1 MDKMIIIYRI
11 LYKTVVNI
19 LAIGLVALM
28 FRHIQIDSIWILL
41 LVALTFTLFNIVIK
55 PFLLLLSLPLI
66 VITMGLGYV
75 LINALI
81 LIFVSSIVSGFTV
94 DGLWVAVGASIIISI
109 INMFADAIANQ
120 YMLQRVVQKEDVREE
135 IKEEIIE

>member
-1 MDKMIIIYRI
+1 MDKMIIIYKI

-66 VITMGLGYV
+66 VVTMGLGYI

-81 LIFVSSIVSGFTV
+81 LILVSSIVSGFTV

-109 INMFADAIANQ
+109 INILADSIANQ
-120 YMLQRVVQKEDVREE
+120 YFVQNVEQ
-135 IKEEIIE
+135 KEEIIENTIE

>member
-1 MDKMIIIYRI
+1 MIIIYKI

-19 LAIGLVALM
+19 LAIGLVTLM
-28 FRHIQIDSIWILL
+28 FRHIQIDSFWILL

-66 VITMGLGYV
+66 IVTMGLGYI

-81 LIFVSSIVSGFTV
+81 LILVSSIVSGFSV
-94 DGLWVAVGASIIISI
+94 DGLWVAVGASIIISM
-109 INMFADAIANQ
+109 INMFADALANQ
-120 YMLQRVVQKEDVREE
+120 YLIQSVVQKEE
-135 IKEEIIE
+135 IKEDIIE

>member
-1 MDKMIIIYRI
+1 MDKMIIIYKI

-19 LAIGLVALM
+19 LAIGLVTLM
-28 FRHIQIDSIWILL
+28 FRHIEIDSFGILL
-41 LVALTFTLFNIVIK
+41 LVAYIFTLFNIVIK
-55 PFLLLLSLPLI
+55 PFLLLLSIPLI
-66 VITMGLGYV
+66 VITMGLGYI

-81 LIFVSSIVSGFTV
+81 LILVSSIVSGFTV

-120 YMLQRVVQKEDVREE
+120 YMLQKVTLNEKIAEDIVE
-135 IKEEIIE
+135 

>member
-1 MDKMIIIYRI
+1 MDKMIIIYKI

-19 LAIGLVALM
+19 LAIGLVTLM
-28 FRHIQIDSIWILL
+28 FRHIEIDSFGILL
-41 LVALTFTLFNIVIK
+41 LVAFIFTLFNIVIK
-55 PFLLLLSLPLI
+55 PFLLLLSIPLI
-66 VITMGLGYV
+66 VITMGLGYI

-81 LIFVSSIVSGFTV
+81 LILVSSIVSGFTV

-120 YMLQRVVQKEDVREE
+120 YMLQKVTLNEKIAEDIVE
-135 IKEEIIE
+135 

>member
-1 MDKMIIIYRI
+1 MIIIYRI

-28 FRHIQIDSIWILL
+28 FKHIEINSIWILL
-41 LVALTFTLFNIVIK
+41 IVALTFTLFNIVIK

-66 VITMGLGYV
+66 VITMGLGYI

-81 LIFVSSIVSGFTV
+81 LILVSSVISGFTV

-120 YMLQRVVQKEDVREE
+120 YLIQRTVQNEE
-135 IKEEIIE
+135 IREDIIE